1 MKKTI
6 ALLMALVMVFA
17 LCACGTNGSD
27 KSGSGDTAANEDD
40 FHIVLKLS
48 HVFAPTE
55 QLTVEMEKV
64 AERIKDRTNGAVEI
78 ETYGSGQLAVYKDNL

>member
-6 ALLMALVMVFA
+6 ALLLALVMVFA
-17 LCACGTNGSD
+17 LCACGSTKDTTPAGSEAAV
-27 KSGSGDTAANEDD
+27 SGNDDD

-55 QLTVEMEKV
+55 QLTVEMEQV
-64 AERIKDRTNGAVEI
+64 AQRTYDLTNGAVEI
-78 ETYGSGQLAVYKDNL
+78 ETYGSGQLAVY

>member
-6 ALLMALVMVFA
+6 ALLLTLVMVFA
-17 LCACGTNGSD
+17 LCACGSKQDATPAGSEAAA
-27 KSGSGDTAANEDD
+27 SGDD

-55 QLTVEMEKV
+55 QLTVEMEQV
-64 AERIKDRTNGAVEI
+64 AQRIKDRTNGAVEI
-78 ETYGSGQLAVYKDNL
+78 ETYGSGQLAV